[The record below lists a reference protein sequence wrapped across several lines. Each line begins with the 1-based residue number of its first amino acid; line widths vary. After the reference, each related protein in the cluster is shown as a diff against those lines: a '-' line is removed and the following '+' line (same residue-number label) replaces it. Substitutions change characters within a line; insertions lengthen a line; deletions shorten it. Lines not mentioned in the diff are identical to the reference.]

1 MNILKRVSILTL
13 VSLASFSLSAQQ
25 EDNYEKEPTVLE
37 RVLNLETKQ
46 DKFKLYLNM
55 NGSFN
60 ADFKKG
66 HFDQGKFHMR
76 QLRIEAK
83 GNLTDWLSYRY
94 RQRLNRGN
102 NPGNNIDNMPKSI
115 DIAMIGVKLNDKF
128 SIQAGKLC
136 SAYGGI
142 EFDLNPIEIYEYS
155 DMIEY
160 MSNFLTG
167 ASFIYHPN
175 ANHEFQFQVL
185 DSRNGTIAEEYGD
198 DNKIFEDSKLPLLY
212 TLNWNGNF
220 NNVFK
225 TRWSASVMDEAKD
238 KQMYHF
244 AFGNQLSLDKFGAY
258 FDATY
263 TKHALDRKGI
273 LSEYSRQ
280 NTEYLALVLN
290 MNYRFNRNWNA
301 FVQGMYE
308 TASFSKDF
316 TQTSIKTG
324 LSKDVEKGK
333 YRTALGYMAGIEY
346 YPMES
351 NLHFFLTYVGRAYKY
366 TDKAYIKEAQ
376 TTNTNRVSVGFIY
389 QLPMF

>member
-1 MNILKRVSILTL
+1 MNILKRASILTL

-37 RVLNLETKQ
+37 RVLDLETKQ

-83 GNLTDWLSYRY
+83 GNLTNWLSYRY

-175 ANHEFQFQVL
+175 TNHEFQFQVL
-185 DSRNGTIAEEYGD
+185 DSRNGTITEEYGEE
-198 DNKIFEDSKLPLLY
+198 NANVKDSKLPLLY

-263 TKHALDRKGI
+263 TKQALDRKGI
-273 LSEYSRQ
+273 LSEYSRR
-280 NTEYLALVLN
+280 NTEYVALVLN
-290 MNYRFNRNWNA
+290 MNYRFTKNWNA

-308 TASFSKDF
+308 TASFYKDLDIRVSSDEIL
-316 TQTSIKTG
+316 TI
-324 LSKDVEKGK
+324 EKGK

-366 TDKAYIKEAQ
+366 TDKAYIKDAQ